1 LEELISQDLSS
12 QQVYNVWC
20 DHMANVEWE
29 TGSPPFPDPEV
40 SPYEKWAI
48 FSIHPDS
55 HKIIGEFNTNIH
67 SCISFQSSVQYN
79 SQKHQL
85 NHAKLQH
92 VNLFALQA
100 YLQDLPIFTRASTVK
115 LIDRWIPT
123 YASLHRQERTPSP
136 FVHDVTKLL
145 KLLNM

>member
-1 LEELISQDLSS
+1 MTLYATGNLDLEWIKGHSENGKWNSLEELISQDLSS

-20 DHMANVEWE
+20 DHMANAEWE

-48 FSIHPDS
+48 FSIHPES
-55 HKIIGEFNTNIH
+55 HKIIGKFNTNIH

-85 NHAKLQH
+85 NHAKLICPPS
-92 VNLFALQA
+92 
-100 YLQDLPIFTRASTVK
+100 LPSRSTNFYTCIDSK
-115 LIDRWIPT
+115 LNTQMDSHLRLIT
-123 YASLHRQERTPSP
+123 
-136 FVHDVTKLL
+136 
-145 KLLNM
+145 